1 MINKA
6 IIFATKAHEG
16 QMRKATSIPYI
27 LHPMECATI
36 VSAMTEDMEM
46 VAAAL
51 LHDTVEDCEG
61 VTVERIQEE
70 FGERIAHFV
79 KSETEDKSKTW
90 RERKQATIDHTRIAT
105 REECILLLAD
115 KLSNLRS
122 IARDYEVF
130 GDELWNRFNEKRKE
144 CIAWYYKSIGE
155 AMACLQEY
163 PQYHEYQMLVKQVF
177 GENNL
182 EQGEQ

>member
-1 MINKA
+1 MFTGIIEKKA
-6 IIFATKAHEG
+6 ELVSRKVMGKAG
-16 QMRKATSIPYI
+16 KLT
-27 LHPMECATI
+27 LKI
-36 VSAMTEDMEM
+36 V
-46 VAAAL
+46 
-51 LHDTVEDCEG
+51 
-61 VTVERIQEE
+61 
-70 FGERIAHFV
+70 
-79 KSETEDKSKTW
+79 K
-90 RERKQATIDHTRIAT
+90 
-105 REECILLLAD
+105 
-115 KLSNLRS
+115 
-122 IARDYEVF
+122 DYEVF